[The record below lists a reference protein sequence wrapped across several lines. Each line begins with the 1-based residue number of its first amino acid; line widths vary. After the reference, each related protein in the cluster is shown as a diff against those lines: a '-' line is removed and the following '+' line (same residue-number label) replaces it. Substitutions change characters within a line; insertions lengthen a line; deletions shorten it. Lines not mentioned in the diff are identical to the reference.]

1 MNTTIKILVQ
11 RTHPTISGKF
21 VDVLRS
27 SFEIDESMQYDYN
40 GLLRGIRLLFPNYT
54 NLITHITIL

>member
-11 RTHPTISGKF
+11 RPHPSIAGKF
-21 VDVLRS
+21 IEVLRS
-27 SFEIDESMQYDYN
+27 SFEIDASMQYDYN
-40 GLLRGIRLLFPNYT
+40 GLLRGVRLLFPNYT